1 MTSQKIQQLLIV
13 PSSKITSLA
22 CFLLSPAIAMMRHS
36 PPPASETSPM
46 SAATPPPHLAQPS
59 SMTVT
64 LQIVSIVFYT
74 FVAFLCIGLPIAVLP
89 GYVHDQLGFSAVV
102 AGLTIGSQYL
112 ATLLSRPMAGKV
124 SDTIGTKLAVVYG
137 LSGIVLSGVLTFA
150 AAMLEHLPGTSL
162 TILIISRLFLGV
174 SQGLIGVGSISWC
187 IGKVG
192 PEHTARAIS
201 WNGIASYGAIAIG
214 APLGYVMSHEL
225 GFFTLGISLAVM
237 ASLALLVIR
246 KQTSVPVLKGE
257 RLPFWSVFG
266 RIAPYGLSLTLASI
280 GYGTI
285 TTFITLF
292 YVSRG
297 WEGAAWCL
305 SVFGVCFILARLLF
319 INAINRLGGF
329 TAAILCMGVET
340 LGLVLLWV
348 APNTGFAL
356 TGAGLTGLGL
366 SLVYPALGVE
376 AIKQV
381 PSTSRSAGLSAY
393 AVFFDLALAIA
404 GPIMGAIA
412 LGLGYSW
419 IFFFASLL
427 SLAGL
432 GLTVL
437 LSRRPRF

>member
-1 MTSQKIQQLLIV
+1 MW
-13 PSSKITSLA
+13 SLPTA
-22 CFLLSPAIAMMRHS
+22 CQRK
-36 PPPASETSPM
+36 SPM
-46 SAATPPPHLAQPS
+46 SAASPPPVAQPS
-59 SMTVT
+59 SMTIT
-64 LQIVSIVFYT
+64 LQIVSVVFYT

-102 AGLTIGSQYL
+102 AGLVIGSQYL
-112 ATLLSRPMAGKV
+112 ATLLSRPTAGKIC
-124 SDTIGTKLAVVYG
+124 DTIGTKLAVVYG
-137 LSGIVLSGVLTFA
+137 MSGIAISGVLTLA
-150 AAMLEHLPGTSL
+150 AALLEHLPEVSL
-162 TILIISRLFLGV
+162 TILIVSRLFLGV

-214 APLGYVMSHEL
+214 APLGYLMSHEL
-225 GFFTLGISLAVM
+225 GFFTLGIALTVM
-237 ASLALLVIR
+237 ASLSLLVIR
-246 KQTSVPVLKGE
+246 KQTAPPVIKGE

-280 GYGTI
+280 GYGTM

-305 SVFGVCFILARLLF
+305 SVFGVCFIAARLLF
-319 INAINRLGGF
+319 IGAINRLGGF
-329 TAAILCMGVET
+329 TSAMLCMCVET

-348 APNTGFAL
+348 SPNTTFAL

-381 PSTSRSAGLSAY
+381 PSSSRSAGLSAY

-427 SLAGL
+427 SIGGL

-437 LSRRPRF
+437 LSRRAQVRVSGA